1 MKIFNLIFF
10 FLNWLVHQLL
20 EGPPVPLMEQ
30 HTGPQFGRGSPPPIT
45 PSFSCSHST
54 AFHWNTGSG
63 RSTSGGRSGRGRK
76 MMMMMKRWKET
87 NEFCSS
93 EEKEKK
99 KKKKTFVLE
108 LVPAA
113 GHWKVLRFG
122 GLKTK
127 RKRKIYLCTNHFR
140 RIRSSGTPTYDSC
153 VVFQPLPN
161 FSSSSIEQECAA
173 YN

>member
-1 MKIFNLIFF
+1 MTRAPIA
-10 FLNWLVHQLL
+10 WGTPCSTH
-20 EGPPVPLMEQ
+20 GTAHRPPIWPWV
-30 HTGPQFGRGSPPPIT
+30 TPPIT

-63 RSTSGGRSGRGRK
+63 RSRSGGRSGRGRK

-87 NEFCSS
+87 NEFFFP
-93 EEKEKK
+93 ERKRKGKRRRKK
-99 KKKKTFVLE
+99 KHSFWNLFQPPAIGKFCVL
-108 LVPAA
+108 
-113 GHWKVLRFG
+113 G
-122 GLKTK
+122 GLERRERK
-127 RKRKIYLCTNHFR
+127 KRKIYLCTNHFR